1 MRKSIMTAIL
11 ILGIVAMNSPGI
23 PKGPLMND
31 TAKAAEK
38 SGTVIERSTLGGG
51 CFWCLEAVFEE
62 LKGVKSVA
70 SGYAGGAVKNPTYQE
85 VCSGSTGHAEVV
97 QIEYDA
103 GVVSFD
109 ELLNVFFSIHDPT
122 TLNRQGA
129 DVGTQYRS
137 VIFYHDEGQRVAAEN
152 KIAEIE
158 SKKLVNSPVV
168 TEVVPYEVFYE
179 AEEYH
184 QDYFKRN
191 PEQGYCQA
199 VVAPK
204 LVKFRELFG
213 DQLK

>member
-1 MRKSIMTAIL
+1 MRKTKTAVAL
-11 ILGIVAMNSPGI
+11 IAGLIVLSAPAS
-23 PKGPLMND
+23 PKGFLMND
-31 TAKAAEK
+31 LARAADK
-38 SGTVIERSTLGGG
+38 KDAVIERSTLGGG

-62 LKGVKSVA
+62 LKGVTSVV
-70 SGYAGGAVKNPTYQE
+70 SGYAGGALKNPTYQE
-85 VCSGSTGHAEVV
+85 VCSGATGHAEVV

-109 ELLNVFFSIHDPT
+109 ELLDVFFSVHDPT
-122 TLNRQGA
+122 TVNRQGA
-129 DVGTQYRS
+129 DVGSQYRS
-137 VIFYHDEGQRVAAEN
+137 VIFYHDEGQREAAKK
-152 KIAEIE
+152 KIEYIE
-158 SKKLVNSPVV
+158 SNKLANGTVV
-168 TEVVPYEVFYE
+168 TEVVPYKVFYE
-179 AEEYH
+179 AEAYH